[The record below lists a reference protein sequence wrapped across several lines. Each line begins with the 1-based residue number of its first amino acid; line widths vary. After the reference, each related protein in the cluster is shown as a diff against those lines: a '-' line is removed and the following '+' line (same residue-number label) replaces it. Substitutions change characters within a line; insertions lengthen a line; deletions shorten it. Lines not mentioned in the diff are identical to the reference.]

1 MIKIIGTAHISRE
14 SIKKVEDT
22 IRREKPD
29 IVAVELCESRYKALT
44 EEREIP
50 VVELIKQ
57 KKAMIFLANTLLS
70 FLQRKMGEEVGV
82 EPGKEMLRAIE
93 VANELGIDIALIDR
107 DIRITLKRALS
118 KMSFF
123 EKLRL
128 IKELLLAYGA
138 EKKEIEEELEKINR
152 EEELFDILED
162 FKTLA
167 PQVYEVLV
175 NERDAYMAHK
185 LLELDVS
192 NVSEKRSP
200 KIIAVVGA
208 GHKRGI
214 EHYLNNPEE
223 IPDIN
228 ELLRIPEKKISLSKI
243 IKYGL
248 PMSIIAMF
256 IIAFYKGISL
266 RNPLGLWAL
275 NHMIPTFIA
284 VIIARGSLP
293 SAIVGMLAS
302 PLTSLNPLIAAGWFA
317 GLVELKVR
325 KVTVNDI
332 TQMFKV
338 NEFGELIKNKAFRV
352 LLVTAFANIG
362 SMLGTFISFPT
373 IILPLLRKIFGG

>member
-1 MIKIIGTAHISRE
+1 MIKIIGTAHISKE
-14 SIKKVEDT
+14 SIEKVEKI
-22 IRREKPD
+22 IREEKPD
-29 IVAVELCESRYKALT
+29 IVAVELCEARYKALT

-50 VVELIKQ
+50 VLELIKQ
-57 KKAMIFLANTLLS
+57 KRVMVFLANVLLS

-93 VANELGIDIALIDR
+93 VAKELDIEVALIDR

-118 KMSFF
+118 KMGFF
-123 EKLRL
+123 EKLKL
-128 IKELLLAYGA
+128 IKELILAYGV
-138 EKKEIEEELEKINR
+138 KKEEIEKELEKVDKEEELSN
-152 EEELFDILED
+152 ILED

-167 PQVYEVLV
+167 PKVYEVLV
-175 NERDAYMAHK
+175 KERDAYMASK

-192 NVSEKRSP
+192 EKHP
-200 KIIAVVGA
+200 TKIVAIVGA
-208 GHKRGI
+208 GHKKGI
-214 EHYLNNPEE
+214 EYYLNNPEKL
-223 IPDIN
+223 PDIN
-228 ELLRIPEKKISLSKI
+228 ELLEIPEKKISFSNLV
-243 IKYGL
+243 KYAL
-248 PMSIIAMF
+248 PMLIIAMF
-256 IIAFYKGISL
+256 ILAFYKGISL

-338 NEFGELIKNKAFRV
+338 NEFGELVRNNAFRV

-373 IILPLLRKIFGG
+373 IILPLLRKILGG